1 MMNKLSRLIL
11 SLGILQLLLVI
22 LSWLLSAMRVEGVRS
37 LLSGEGIRWF
47 IGGFTGMLLQP
58 LLAWLLLLLIALG
71 ALQKSGFLSLFQSR
85 GHWSYR
91 QRIAL
96 RVSAFLLVVYVVI
109 VCLLTLMP
117 HAILL
122 SATGALFPSA
132 FSSSLIP
139 IICFGIALLAI
150 SYGLVSG
157 ILTSTSSMLSALSFG
172 LQQSAPMIILY
183 IFFIQFYES
192 LWFVFG

>member
-58 LLAWLLLLLIALG
+58 LLAWLLLFLIAFG
-71 ALQKSGFLSLFQSR
+71 TLQKSGFLRLFQAHSR
-85 GHWSYR
+85 WSYR
-91 QRIAL
+91 QCIAL
-96 RVSAFLLVVYVVI
+96 RVSAFLLVVYVAI
-109 VCLLTLMP
+109 VCLLTLLP

-122 SATGALFPSA
+122 SATTSCHPT
-132 FSSSLIP
+132 
-139 IICFGIALLAI
+139 ICYGFAI
-150 SYGLVSG
+150 S
-157 ILTSTSSMLSALSFG
+157 FC
-172 LQQSAPMIILY
+172 LQ
-183 IFFIQFYES
+183 
-192 LWFVFG
+192 

>member
-58 LLAWLLLLLIALG
+58 LLAWLLLFLIAFG
-71 ALQKSGFLSLFQSR
+71 TLQKSGFLRLFQAHSR
-85 GHWSYR
+85 WSYR

-96 RVSAFLLVVYVVI
+96 RVSAFLLVVYVAI
-109 VCLLTLMP
+109 VCLLTLLP

-122 SATGALFPSA
+122 SATGSLFPSA
-132 FSSSLIP
+132 FSSSIVP
-139 IICFGIALLAI
+139 IFCFGIVLLAL
-150 SYGLVSG
+150 SYGAVSG
-157 ILTSTSSMLSALSFG
+157 MLPSLASMLSALSFG
-172 LQQSAPMIILY
+172 LQQSAPFIILY

>member
-58 LLAWLLLLLIALG
+58 LLAWLLLFLIAFG
-71 ALQKSGFLSLFQSR
+71 TLQKSGFLRLFQAHSR
-85 GHWSYR
+85 WSYR

-96 RVSAFLLVVYVVI
+96 RVSAFLLVVYVAI
-109 VCLLTLMP
+109 VCLLTLLP

-122 SATGALFPSA
+122 SATGLLFPSA
-132 FSSSLIP
+132 FSSSIVP
-139 IICFGIALLAI
+139 IICFGIVLLAL
-150 SYGLVSG
+150 SYGAVSG
-157 ILTSTSSMLSALSFG
+157 MLPSLASMLSALSFG
-172 LQQSAPMIILY
+172 LQQSAPFIILY